1 MPTYI
6 QIMDAFFRFM
16 TGLFPSVPTYF
27 RLMEVLSCSIM
38 DFLPYLLLVV
48 YPFRNHIRLK
58 SVLAGLLTLV
68 ITPAVLYYDISAAF
82 LGAPPTDLP
91 FPLLRAAAL
100 LVLAVL
106 VIRANIGKQL
116 LNTCSVINLSILISA
131 VADRF
136 AADYTAKHLLVTLL
150 LQALLLI
157 PYAFNLVYVLAPTLN
172 QSQKPLWKL
181 LFPAP
186 AAGTAI
192 GCVLLLS
199 GAASLPAVMAASL
212 VLAAAAAALILIF
225 TGTEM
230 IPLIWKKEKTVPQ
243 AAPAVA
249 DAPMQDP
256 VQTCLTAL
264 QQRMLDAEYSYRELL
279 LQVMTM
285 EDDLNNE
292 NLAQLREKLTV
303 MRKQLAPQVTPTGN
317 PHIDPVL
324 TYYTRQALLSNI
336 KMATNITLP
345 EMCPVSDEDMTVLL
359 GCLLDSALASCR
371 EQGAGTR
378 RIATASHLDDGLLQI
393 GVKHTCA
400 TPVDQNSELLTVCRG
415 IVRRYGGKLTV
426 IDMGGVTQIVA
437 VLHI

>member
-6 QIMDAFFRFM
+6 QIMDAFSHFM

-27 RLMEVLSCSIM
+27 RLIEAMSCSLT

-58 SVLAGLLTLV
+58 SFLAGLLTLV
-68 ITPAVLYYDISAAF
+68 ITPAVLYYDISSAF
-82 LGAPPTDLP
+82 LGAPPVELP
-91 FPLLRAAAL
+91 YPLLRGAAL
-100 LVLAVL
+100 LSLAVL
-106 VIRANIGKQL
+106 IIRANMGKQL

-131 VADRF
+131 LADRF

-157 PYAFNLVYVLAPTLN
+157 PYTLNLVYVLAPTLN
-172 QSQKPLWKL
+172 GSEKPVWKL

-192 GCVLLLS
+192 GFILLLS
-199 GAASLPAVMAASL
+199 GSAALPAVMAAAI

-225 TGTEM
+225 TKTEM
-230 IPLIWKKEKTVPQ
+230 ITLIWKKEKTAAQAVPV
-243 AAPAVA
+243 VA
-249 DAPMQDP
+249 DVTVQDP
-256 VQTCLTAL
+256 AQTYLSAM
-264 QQRMLDAEYSYRELL
+264 QQRMLDAEHSYKELL

-292 NLAQLREKLTV
+292 NLAQLREKLAV
-303 MRKQLAPQVTPTGN
+303 MRKQLAPQVAPTGN

-324 TYYTRQALLSNI
+324 TYYTRQAMLSNI
-336 KMATNITLP
+336 KMASNITLP
-345 EMCPVSDEDMTVLL
+345 EMSSVSDEDMTVLL
-359 GCLLDSALASCR
+359 GCLLDSALAACR

-378 RIATASHLDDGLLQI
+378 RIAVASHLDDDLLQI
-393 GVKHTCA
+393 GIKHTYA
-400 TPVDQNSELLTVCRG
+400 TPTDQEGELLNICRG

-426 IDMGGVTQIVA
+426 IDMNGVTQIVA
-437 VLHI
+437 VLHS